1 MELNKIYNMDCVDGM
16 SLLENNSIDLTLT
29 SPPYGNLRKYNGFY
43 WDFKETANQLYRVTK
58 EGGIVVWIVS
68 DSTIQGSETGS
79 SFRQALYF
87 KEIGFRLYDTM
98 IWSKP
103 SPAVPTEGRYYDTFE
118 YMFVLSKGKPSTL
131 NLLEDRKNK
140 SVGTIS
146 NKETRSCREDRK
158 IKNEKR
164 IVKEY
169 SRRFNVWEISRGRN
183 QTNHPAVFPEQLAAD
198 HILSWSNEGDIVLD
212 PFMGSGTTA
221 KMALV
226 NNRNFI
232 GFEISKEYCD
242 IANERIANIKI

>member
-1 MELNKIYNMDCVDGM
+1 
-16 SLLENNSIDLTLT
+16 
-29 SPPYGNLRKYNGFY
+29 
-43 WDFKETANQLYRVTK
+43 
-58 EGGIVVWIVS
+58 
-68 DSTIQGSETGS
+68 
-79 SFRQALYF
+79 
-87 KEIGFRLYDTM
+87 M

-140 SVGTIS
+140 SAGTIS

-158 IKNEKR
+158 IKDEKR

-183 QTNHPAVFPEQLAAD
+183 QTNHPAVFPEQLVAD

-221 KMALV
+221 KMALL

-242 IANERIANIKI
+242 IANERIANINI